1 VNKPSKEPLTE
12 LELEFLRLLP
22 VDSLA
27 QGMNG
32 AEFGLLAKDLKHDDL
47 EGEGPLRF
55 CMDII
60 RELGRKGIEVIYYE
74 SNWCFMS
81 RAESERLAPL
91 IDPMAVYRRRFVS
104 KPDKEGWLPRIMMM
118 PGRNFI
124 GRDE

>member
-1 VNKPSKEPLTE
+1 MNKPSLEPLTE
-12 LELEFLRLLP
+12 TELEFLRLLP

-55 CMDII
+55 CMGII
-60 RELGRKGIEVIYYE
+60 RELASKGIEVIYYE
-74 SNWCFMS
+74 SNWCFLS

-104 KPDKEGWLPRIMMM
+104 KGVKEYRLPRIMVM
-118 PGRNFI
+118 PRKEV
-124 GRDE
+124 RREE